1 VKSPFVLTVLTA
13 ASALAVCPGCDRAG
27 IQSYRVAKS
36 AEAPSGAEAP
46 LPGGTA
52 ERPSPDQRAPTA
64 GVSWSLPS
72 GWKEVPTTQQMRL
85 ATFDAGGVEV
95 AVSAFPGAVGGTL
108 ANVNRWRGQIGL
120 EPIDESALG
129 QLLVTSREGPTDVS
143 LLAMEGKDG
152 KVMLGAIIVPG
163 DGQTWFVKA
172 TTDAAKASAL
182 RGAFGAFSRSFRL
195 ANDTGGDAAGAGK
208 TDAGAQVAPAA
219 PSPAPQGSTAPPPTR
234 VEGGS
239 ISARL
244 ARFKAPEGWAAE
256 SAGGNIVAAAFKATN
271 GDGGARITATS
282 LGNDGGG
289 DLANINR
296 WRGQLGLAPLADL
309 AAVERSDLL
318 PGLVTVDLRNPEGT
332 DRMISVI
339 APAGGSTWFF
349 KMRGTVAGVE
359 AERAK
364 FAAFVR
370 EVAQGAA
377 P

>member
-1 VKSPFVLTVLTA
+1 VFAVLTA
-13 ASALAVCPGCDRAG
+13 AFPLAILPGCGRAE
-27 IQSYRVAKS
+27 IHSYRVPKS
-36 AEAPSGAEAP
+36 AQAPKGADALLASGA
-46 LPGGTA
+46 GTA
-52 ERPSPDQRAPTA
+52 PASSDQAAAR
-64 GVSWSLPS
+64 GVSWSVPS

-85 ATFDAGGVEV
+85 ATFDANGVEV

-120 EPIDESALG
+120 DAIDEAGLG
-129 QLLVTSREGPTDVS
+129 ELLVTSREGPTDVS
-143 LLAMEGKDG
+143 LLVMEGKDG
-152 KVMLGAIIVPG
+152 RVMLGAIIVPG

-172 TTDAAKASAL
+172 TTDAAKATAL
-182 RGAFGAFSRSFRL
+182 RGSFGAFSRSFRL
-195 ANDTGGDAAGAGK
+195 ASDAAGDTKLA
-208 TDAGAQVAPAA
+208 ASAPAV
-219 PSPAPQGSTAPPPTR
+219 PAAQPATQPATR
-234 VEGGS
+234 SGS
-239 ISARL
+239 ITTRL
-244 ARFKAPEGWAAE
+244 ARYKAPEGWATE
-256 SAGGNIVAAAFKATN
+256 SSGGNIVAAAFKATN
-271 GDGGARITATS
+271 DGGGARITATS

-309 AAVERSDLL
+309 AAVERSDLV
-318 PGLVTVDLRNPEGT
+318 PGLVTVDLRNAEGT

-370 EVAQGAA
+370 EVAQGTT

>member
-1 VKSPFVLTVLTA
+1 VKVSLVFAVLTA
-13 ASALAVCPGCDRAG
+13 AFPLAILPGCGRAE
-27 IQSYRVAKS
+27 IHSYRVPKS
-36 AEAPSGAEAP
+36 AQAPKGADALLASGA
-46 LPGGTA
+46 GTA
-52 ERPSPDQRAPTA
+52 PASSDQAAAR
-64 GVSWSLPS
+64 GVSWSVPS

-85 ATFDAGGVEV
+85 ATFDANGVEV

-120 EPIDESALG
+120 DAIDEAGLG
-129 QLLVTSREGPTDVS
+129 ELLVTSREGPTDVS
-143 LLAMEGKDG
+143 LLVMEGKDG
-152 KVMLGAIIVPG
+152 RVMLGAIIVPG

-172 TTDAAKASAL
+172 TTDAAKATAL
-182 RGAFGAFSRSFRL
+182 RGSFGAFSRSFRL
-195 ANDTGGDAAGAGK
+195 ASDAAGDTKLA
-208 TDAGAQVAPAA
+208 ASAPAV
-219 PSPAPQGSTAPPPTR
+219 PAAQPATQPATR
-234 VEGGS
+234 SGS
-239 ISARL
+239 ITTRL
-244 ARFKAPEGWAAE
+244 ARYKAPEGWATE
-256 SAGGNIVAAAFKATN
+256 SSGGNIVAAAFKATN
-271 GDGGARITATS
+271 DGGGARITATS

-309 AAVERSDLL
+309 AAVERSDLV
-318 PGLVTVDLRNPEGT
+318 PGLVTVDLRNAEGT

-370 EVAQGAA
+370 EVAQGTT

>member
-1 VKSPFVLTVLTA
+1 MKSPFVLTVLTA
-13 ASALAVCPGCDRAG
+13 AFPLAICPGCDRAE
-27 IQSYRVAKS
+27 IHSYRVPKS
-36 AEAPSGAEAP
+36 AEAPSGAEA
-46 LPGGTA
+46 LLAGGAGANPGA
-52 ERPSPDQRAPTA
+52 PDRAA
-64 GVSWSLPS
+64 ARGVSWSVPS

-120 EPIDESALG
+120 DAIDEAALG
-129 QLLVTSREGPTDVS
+129 ELLVTSREGPTDVS
-143 LLAMEGKDG
+143 LLAMEGKDA

-172 TTDAAKASAL
+172 TTEAAKANAL
-182 RGAFGAFSRSFRL
+182 RGSFGAFARSFRL
-195 ANDTGGDAAGAGK
+195 AADAEGDGKPAASAP
-208 TDAGAQVAPAA
+208 TAPAA
-219 PSPAPQGSTAPPPTR
+219 QPSAQPAAD
-234 VEGGS
+234 GGW
-239 ISARL
+239 IATRL

-256 SAGGNIVAAAFKATN
+256 SSGGNIVAAAFKATN
-271 GDGGARITATS
+271 GGGGARITATS

-309 AAVERSDLL
+309 AAVERSDLV
-318 PGLVTVDLRNPEGT
+318 PGLVTVDLRNADGT

-339 APAGGSTWFF
+339 APSGGSTWFF

-370 EVAQGAA
+370 EVAQGTT

>member
-1 VKSPFVLTVLTA
+1 MKAPFVFAVLTA
-13 ASALAVCPGCDRAG
+13 TFPLAILPGCDRAE
-27 IQSYRVAKS
+27 IHSYRVPKS
-36 AEAPSGAEAP
+36 GQAPKGADA
-46 LPGGTA
+46 LLAGGAGATST
-52 ERPSPDQRAPTA
+52 PSDQAGAR
-64 GVSWSLPS
+64 GVSWSVPS

-85 ATFDAGGVEV
+85 ATFDANGVEV

-120 EPIDESALG
+120 DAIDEAGLG
-129 QLLVTSREGPTDVS
+129 ELLVTSREGPTDVS
-143 LLAMEGKDG
+143 LLVMEGKDG

-172 TTDAAKASAL
+172 TTDAAKATAL
-182 RGAFGAFSRSFRL
+182 RGSFGAFSRSFRL
-195 ANDTGGDAAGAGK
+195 ASDAAGDTKSA
-208 TDAGAQVAPAA
+208 ASAPAV
-219 PSPAPQGSTAPPPTR
+219 PAAQPATQPATGS
-234 VEGGS
+234 GS
-239 ISARL
+239 ITTRL
-244 ARFKAPEGWAAE
+244 ARYKAPEGWAAE
-256 SAGGNIVAAAFKATN
+256 SSGGNIVAAAFKATN
-271 GDGGARITATS
+271 DGGGARITATS

-309 AAVERSDLL
+309 AAVERSDLV
-318 PGLVTVDLRNPEGT
+318 PGLVTVDLRNAEGT

-370 EVAQGAA
+370 EVAQGTT

>member
-1 VKSPFVLTVLTA
+1 MKAPFVFAVLTA
-13 ASALAVCPGCDRAG
+13 AFPLAIFPGCDRAE
-27 IQSYRVAKS
+27 IHSYRVPKS
-36 AEAPSGAEAP
+36 G
-46 LPGGTA
+46 
-52 ERPSPDQRAPTA
+52 QAPTGA
-64 GVSWSLPS
+64 DALLAGGAGAAPASSNQAPARGVSWSVPS
-72 GWKEVPTTQQMRL
+72 GWKELPTTQQMRL
-85 ATFDAGGVEV
+85 ATFDASGVEV
-95 AVSAFPGAVGGTL
+95 AVTAFPGAVGGTL

-120 EPIDESALG
+120 DPIDEAGLG
-129 QLLVTSREGPTDVS
+129 PLLVTSREGPTDVS
-143 LLAMEGKDG
+143 LLVMEGRDA

-172 TTDAAKASAL
+172 VTDAARANAL

-195 ANDTGGDAAGAGK
+195 SR
-208 TDAGAQVAPAA
+208 DAGLAGTAAANPQAPAEQRPA
-219 PSPAPQGSTAPPPTR
+219 QQPVAASASPAVDGA
-234 VEGGS
+234 S
-239 ISARL
+239 ITTRL
-244 ARFKAPEGWAAE
+244 ARFKAPEGWALE

-271 GDGGARITATS
+271 DGGGARITATS

-296 WRGQLGLAPLADL
+296 WRGQLGLAPLAAIAD
-309 AAVERSDLL
+309 VERSDLV

-370 EVAQGAA
+370 EVAQGAT

>member
-1 VKSPFVLTVLTA
+1 VKAPFVFAVLTA
-13 ASALAVCPGCDRAG
+13 AFPLASLPGCDRAE
-27 IQSYRVAKS
+27 IHSYRVPKS
-36 AEAPSGAEAP
+36 G
-46 LPGGTA
+46 
-52 ERPSPDQRAPTA
+52 QAPTGA
-64 GVSWSLPS
+64 DALLAGGAGATSASSDQASALGVSWSVPS
-72 GWKEVPTTQQMRL
+72 GWREVPTTQQMRL
-85 ATFDAGGVEV
+85 ATFDANGVEV
-95 AVSAFPGAVGGTL
+95 AVTAFPGAVGGTL

-120 EPIDESALG
+120 DPIDEAGLG
-129 QLLVTSREGPTDVS
+129 PLLLTSREGPTDVS
-143 LLAMEGKDG
+143 LLVMEGKDA

-172 TTDAAKASAL
+172 VTDAARANAL
-182 RGAFGAFSRSFRL
+182 RGAFGAFCRSFRL
-195 ANDTGGDAAGAGK
+195 GTQAAGDGK
-208 TDAGAQVAPAA
+208 AAASAKAPPNAQPAPAMQQPVA
-219 PSPAPQGSTAPPPTR
+219 ASASPAADGP
-234 VEGGS
+234 S
-239 ISARL
+239 ITTRL
-244 ARFKAPEGWAAE
+244 ARFKAPEGWALE

-271 GDGGARITATS
+271 DGGGARITATS

-296 WRGQLGLAPLADL
+296 WRGQLGLAPLAEI
-309 AAVERSDLL
+309 AAVERSDLV

-370 EVAQGAA
+370 EVAQGAT

>member
-1 VKSPFVLTVLTA
+1 VKAPFVFAVLTA
-13 ASALAVCPGCDRAG
+13 TFPLAILPGCDRAE
-27 IQSYRVAKS
+27 IHSYRVPKS
-36 AEAPSGAEAP
+36 GQAPTGADA
-46 LPGGTA
+46 LLAGGAGTA
-52 ERPSPDQRAPTA
+52 PASSDQAA
-64 GVSWSLPS
+64 ALGVSWSVPS

-85 ATFDAGGVEV
+85 ATFDANGVEV

-120 EPIDESALG
+120 DAIDEAGLG
-129 QLLVTSREGPTDVS
+129 ELLVTSREGPTDVS
-143 LLAMEGKDG
+143 LLVMEGKDG
-152 KVMLGAIIVPG
+152 RVMLGAIIVPG

-172 TTDAAKASAL
+172 TTDAAKATAL
-182 RGAFGAFSRSFRL
+182 RGSFGAFSRSFRL
-195 ANDTGGDAAGAGK
+195 ASDAAGDTKLA
-208 TDAGAQVAPAA
+208 ASAPAV
-219 PSPAPQGSTAPPPTR
+219 PAAQPATQPATR
-234 VEGGS
+234 SGS
-239 ISARL
+239 ITTRL
-244 ARFKAPEGWAAE
+244 ARYKAPEGWATE
-256 SAGGNIVAAAFKATN
+256 SSGGNIVAAAFKATN
-271 GDGGARITATS
+271 DGGGARITATS

-309 AAVERSDLL
+309 AAVERSDLV
-318 PGLVTVDLRNPEGT
+318 PGLVTVDLRNAEGT

-370 EVAQGAA
+370 EVAQGTT